1 MKESNLSKSNEDTLE
16 EKQKL
21 TDVPAINN
29 EAPERDVANQFREFL
44 KIINIETIKSRKV
57 VVIKNHASLQK
68 MISFVVYSSDRITSY
83 SVNMVRWAGRASLV
97 IMNQEEEGLNTYT
110 SKDSDNVSCPV
121 LDTALGGA
129 KLYSFRWL
137 AKAALINLFETYF
150 STLFMDTRKDDK
162 DAFVKTTGLGGAKLY
177 EFTFMVQ
184 VAIISVLWEILLKL
198 VTTLIWQKRHSDQ
211 ITVVEV
217 GNISFLKAVRV
228 LRGECKVT
236 NAMKNENKVS
246 NQLEVINAT
255 YSPSP
260 KFRVSVPKVMVADL
274 IK

>member
-1 MKESNLSKSNEDTLE
+1 M
-16 EKQKL
+16 Q
-21 TDVPAINN
+21 
-29 EAPERDVANQFREFL
+29 
-44 KIINIETIKSRKV
+44 
-57 VVIKNHASLQK
+57 
-68 MISFVVYSSDRITSY
+68 ISFVVYSSDRITSY

-97 IMNQEEEGLNTYT
+97 IMNQEEKGLDAYT
-110 SKDSDNVSCPV
+110 SKDSDNVSCAE
-121 LDTALGGA
+121 LDTVLGGA
-129 KLYSFRWL
+129 KLYNFRWL
-137 AKAALINLFETYF
+137 AKAAVYNLLETCF
-150 STLFMDTRKDDK
+150 SNLPMEASEDGK
-162 DAFVKTTGLGGAKLY
+162 DAFVKITGLGGAKMY
-177 EFTFMVQ
+177 EFTFKVK

-211 ITVVEV
+211 ITVVVV

-246 NQLEVINAT
+246 NQLEVINET

-274 IK
+274 IKWWDTMRSIVLKEKLAEN